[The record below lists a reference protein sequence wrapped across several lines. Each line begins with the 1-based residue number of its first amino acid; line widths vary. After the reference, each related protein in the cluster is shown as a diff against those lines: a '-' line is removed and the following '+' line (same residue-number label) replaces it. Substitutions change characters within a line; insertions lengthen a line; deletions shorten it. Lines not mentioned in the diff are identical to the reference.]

1 MSIEHL
7 TANDAGELIVPESAD
22 DWRDWVSATRTRNH
36 VLGDPLLDWLELY
49 GSDRGFERD
58 DELPD
63 YDPRT
68 DFTEF
73 LFAQGRA
80 FENAVV
86 AHLRTLHPVMTIS
99 EGPEG
104 VRDLAKA
111 EETFRAMQDGT
122 PMIHQGVLRDPQHR
136 SYGAPDLLVRSDVL
150 PELFP
155 GAIEAEEVT
164 NAAPD
169 LGGRWHYR
177 VVDIK
182 FTTLHLSAR
191 GELANQGSSPAYKLQ
206 LYAYNRALG
215 RLQGYEPPASYLL
228 GRGWEQQKERG
239 FSCMERLGPM
249 LQAGTIARGR
259 PISEAEAEAARWVRR
274 VRSEGAAWD
283 VLPEPSLPELYP
295 NSSNQQDGPWHEAKK
310 RIAEE
315 LEDLTLLWQVA
326 NRGRRLGHEAGVYRW
341 TDPACTPEKVGV
353 TGDKRPHTLQRILD
367 INRLS
372 DGPAVQPARIRT
384 AEHEWREEPRLE
396 FYVDFETVSD
406 LADDFSRIPER
417 GGQPLIFMIG
427 CGHIEDG
434 DWVFASFTADS
445 LAEPA
450 EARIIDEWLNHM
462 QAVRGRLWANG
473 DEPRVIHWSPAE
485 VITFESAYNAAKMR
499 HPERDWPSPRWFDFL
514 GEVVR
519 EEPVV
524 VRSAFG
530 FGLKAIAKAMHSHGL
545 IDTLW
550 DDGPADGLGAMVGAW
565 WCQDQG
571 VPLADQDLMR
581 EIVEYN
587 EVDCRVMMEAIRYFR
602 QEH

>member
-80 FENAVV
+80 FENALV

-122 PMIHQGVLRDPQHR
+122 PIIHQGVLRDPQHR

-164 NAAPD
+164 HAAPD

-249 LQAGTIARGR
+249 LQAGTIARAR

-384 AEHEWREEPRLE
+384 AEQEWREEPRLE